1 MFSLL
6 TVFHIW
12 PNRSSFNQAPSSSEG
27 VREEKVQVL
36 TLWHSKMCL
45 NHRSTS
51 PCLES
56 APYPRIHKMVFCMQ
70 WFAGPDKK
78 ACTLFFFKA
87 TPDSLSQELLPSNK
101 THLEHMGRAS
111 SHLKD
116 SGQVE
121 MCGLD
126 VGKDECLGISAYR
139 DGTCSW
145 MELISGGE
153 RLLDRKRF
161 QFWVEF
167 GCWLRWAPSMV
178 LDIVIMF

>member
-1 MFSLL
+1 MH
-6 TVFHIW
+6 T
-12 PNRSSFNQAPSSSEG
+12 
-27 VREEKVQVL
+27 
-36 TLWHSKMCL
+36 
-45 NHRSTS
+45 
-51 PCLES
+51 
-56 APYPRIHKMVFCMQ
+56 
-70 WFAGPDKK
+70 
-78 ACTLFFFKA
+78 FFFKA

-167 GCWLRWAPSMV
+167 GCWLR
-178 LDIVIMF
+178 